1 MTLLFFYLAFLSYLP
16 FKGLFAFLPFYFFTF
31 QRSFYFFTFLL
42 FYLSKVFLTF
52 KKLAAH
58 GGFYSYINQ

>member
-16 FKGLFAFLPFYFFTF
+16 FKGLF
-31 QRSFYFFTFLL
+31 
-42 FYLSKVFLTF
+42 TF
-52 KKLAAH
+52 KKLEAH

>member
-16 FKGLFAFLPFYFFTF
+16 FKGLFAFL
-31 QRSFYFFTFLL
+31 L
-42 FYLSKVFLTF
+42 FYLSKVFFTF
-52 KKLAAH
+52 KKQVAH

>member
-16 FKGLFAFLPFYFFTF
+16 FKGLF
-31 QRSFYFFTFLL
+31 TFLL

-52 KKLAAH
+52 KKLEVH